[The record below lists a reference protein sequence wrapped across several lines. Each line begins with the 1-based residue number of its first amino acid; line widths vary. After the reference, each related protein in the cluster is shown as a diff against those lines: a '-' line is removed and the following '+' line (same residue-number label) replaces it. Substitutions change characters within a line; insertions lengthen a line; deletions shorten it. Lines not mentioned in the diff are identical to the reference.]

1 MTMFKY
7 FYHQLSGRIFIDKY
21 LVLGLARYVG
31 AYIIITSMIFGY
43 FLIFMPFS
51 FDMILLSFIL
61 AIPAIIGVLLNM
73 DVGKLLMVE
82 NNFGFH

>member
-7 FYHQLSGRIFIDKY
+7 FSHQLSGRIFNDKY
-21 LVLGLARYVG
+21 LVLGLAGYVG

-73 DVGKLLMVE
+73 MWEIIDSLK
-82 NNFGFH
+82 

>member
-7 FYHQLSGRIFIDKY
+7 FSHQLSGRIFIDKY

-73 DVGKLLMVE
+73 MWEIIDSLK
-82 NNFGFH
+82 